1 MGNTKSAS
9 EVGAKW
15 ARVTPER
22 AADYDA
28 GVRNPNKDWAQ
39 STKNAE
45 DTYKAGVTAGIARGA
60 FGKGVD
66 KAGTSKWQKGAIEK
80 GIDRFGPGVQ
90 VAQTAYENGVAPYL
104 DVIDRTTLPARYP
117 KGDPR
122 NMARAAAIA
131 KALHDKKIKG

>member
-1 MGNTKSAS
+1 MPNVRSAS
-9 EVGAKW
+9 EIAAKW
-15 ARVTPER
+15 GRVTPER
-22 AADYDA
+22 TQDYED
-28 GVRNPNKDWAQ
+28 GVRSPNKDWAQ

-45 DTYKAGVTAGIARGA
+45 GTYEAGVKDAMSRKA

-90 VAQTAYENGVAPYL
+90 VAQSAYESGVAPYL
-104 DVIDRTTLPARYP
+104 DVIERTTLPPRYP

-122 NMARAAAIA
+122 NMARVAAIA